1 MRLSSI
7 IHVVDDD
14 ASYRAAK
21 ERRLRL
27 AGYEVLTYASGEQL
41 LDQPPDNRQQGC
53 ILLDVRISGLSG
65 PDLQRRLGELGSTLP
80 IIFLSAYADI
90 KTTVRTI
97 KDGAEDFLTKPVDS
111 ERLLSAIERAIAQHE
126 NARQANSTLD
136 TQRDRVESLTP
147 RERQVFERVVRG
159 KQNKQIANDLGS
171 TERTIKAHRRRV
183 MEKMMVGSLAE
194 LVSVAERLGLLTL
207 IDKSGTTTGR

>member
-1 MRLSSI
+1 M
-7 IHVVDDD
+7 
-14 ASYRAAK
+14 

-41 LDQPPDNRQQGC
+41 LDRRPDNRQQGC

-136 TQRDRVESLTP
+136 SQRDRVESLTP

-159 KQNKQIANDLGS
+159 KQNKQIANDLSS

-207 IDKSGTTTGR
+207 VDKSGTTTGR

>member
-14 ASYRAAK
+14 ASYRAAM

>member
-1 MRLSSI
+1 M
-7 IHVVDDD
+7 
-14 ASYRAAK
+14 